1 MTKRKNTAHLS
12 RTDFRIKILP
22 KIKQNS
28 HGIRLSQELVPPL
41 THQKFRLTSS
51 SEEVIIM
58 VSIGFLV
65 RSFQR
70 RGDGGGGGVASS
82 PSVSLFDG

>member
-51 SEEVIIM
+51 SEEIIM
-58 VSIGFLV
+58 ISIGFLY

-70 RGDGGGGGVASS
+70 RGGGGVASS
-82 PSVSLFDG
+82 SPVLFGPTSEVL